1 MTPQLTM
8 VKGMSLSLVSWLP
21 MKEIHREGWEVFTF
35 PPPRSPWL
43 RAAVDSHIPTPWFA
57 NADPIH
63 KHLTALGNLTYLCP
77 WLVDG
82 IVTTFKLCFF
92 LWSCW
97 DTGPGNAL
105 APQSTSSPARALPR
119 EEKRDIRGGDRQYKV
134 DIRGGDTEGISF
146 LGSRDG
152 RACEHASQSCCT
164 YCRWTGG
171 QPCWKSETRT
181 SDNVVQGHSL
191 MAWISWLYSSWF
203 WAGICLAIS
212 SASPNSRD
220 SPLGSRQQAPETC
233 SSDCAL
239 KC

>member
-8 VKGMSLSLVSWLP
+8 VKGMSLVSWLP

-77 WLVDG
+77 GLVDG

-92 LWSCW
+92 LWPCW

-171 QPCWKSETRT
+171 QSCWKSDTEHLIMLFRDT
-181 SDNVVQGHSL
+181 
-191 MAWISWLYSSWF
+191 AWWPESVGCTP
-203 WAGICLAIS
+203 AGSGLVSAIS